1 MAAVDLAAVV
11 GLHLLV
17 IMEALVEVLE
27 PEVVLDQV
35 VAVVAQQCYRSTE
48 FPKLWPMVAVVVE
61 VPGYNLTE
69 EPMA

>member
-1 MAAVDLAAVV
+1 MAAVDQAVAA

-17 IMEALVEVLE
+17 IMEALVEVPE
-27 PEVVLDQV
+27 PEVVPDQV
-35 VAVVAQQCYRSTE
+35 VAVGAQQCYRSTE